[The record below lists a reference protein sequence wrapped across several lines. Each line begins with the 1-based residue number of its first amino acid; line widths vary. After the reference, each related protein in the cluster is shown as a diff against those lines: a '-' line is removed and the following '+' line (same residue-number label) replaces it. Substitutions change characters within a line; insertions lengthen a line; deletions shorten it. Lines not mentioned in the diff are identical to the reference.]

1 MDNFDVPQLKANV
14 ICDYNIDKNVVQK
27 PQMPHVSWLKRLWY
41 ASTHMNSI
49 AQIQHTTCAS
59 YGSVTN
65 SVAFVP
71 KLKTQYLGIRD
82 ARLEARNFVE
92 NCLSDLGFETKVNT
106 SDDYTTMPNLKI
118 VVSLKKENNLK
129 LMRVFGPY
137 FMFKKQHLLTMKP
150 FVIKNR

>member
-14 ICDYNIDKNVVQK
+14 VCDYNIDKNVVQK
-27 PQMPHVSWLKRLWY
+27 PQMPHASWLKRLWY
-41 ASTHMNSI
+41 ASPHMNSI

-71 KLKTQYLGIRD
+71 KLKNQYLGIRD

-106 SDDYTTMPNLKI
+106 SDDCTTMPNLKI
-118 VVSLKKENNLK
+118 VVSLKKVKNLST
-129 LMRVFGPY
+129 LCIQLGNITSDTSSFTIV
-137 FMFKKQHLLTMKP
+137 LLTC
-150 FVIKNR
+150 V